1 MSRYALGIDI
11 GGTFTDVVLFDL
23 VAGHRLS
30 RKELTTPGDPALAVV
45 QAVDQ
50 VVAAYGVA
58 PGEVERLVHA
68 TTLFSNALIERKGA
82 KTALITTEGFR
93 DTLEIGRE
101 RKFDLYD
108 LAARKPAPLIPR
120 DLRWEVA
127 ERLTADGE
135 VFRPLDEAAMAR
147 LAEDLVAAGVTSVA
161 VVFLHAYRDGRHE
174 RRAGELLGR
183 AAPALAVSLSS
194 DVAPEIREFER
205 ASTTAANAYVKP
217 LAQAYLDALG
227 EGLAA
232 RGVVAP
238 LLLMLSS
245 GGLSHVGEVKRA
257 PVQML
262 ESGPAAGALAA
273 ADIARAEGLDRV
285 LAFDMGGTTAKL
297 CLVDDGQPTVA
308 YRFEAAREK
317 RFAEGSGLPI
327 RISTVEL
334 IEIGAGGGSLARLD
348 DLGLLKVGSESA
360 GAEPGPVAYG
370 QGGTAPTVTDGDFM
384 LGYLAAEGFAG
395 GAIEVDLE
403 ACGRALGGLAAEA
416 GLAAERLAWGIH
428 DLVNENMASA
438 ARVHIAE
445 KGRDP
450 RRYVLVATGGAG
462 PVHAYDLARK
472 LGIRRLVCPRS
483 AGVASALGLL
493 IAPASV
499 DRAMAFAGNL
509 EAADW
514 PALEAAFSALEAE
527 ARAVIAHTGSAAG
540 AAGARVQRLADMRN
554 LGQGF
559 ELVVALPE
567 GPYDAAAGQGILAA
581 YENGY
586 QARFA
591 RPPPSVP
598 VEFSTLRVR
607 LSVPG
612 AQAPRPAT
620 SDGGGTALKGHRS
633 VYFPEAGGFIEAAV
647 YHRAAM
653 PAGQVHHGPA
663 LVEEAGSTLVVG
675 PGGRFE
681 ISPAGNLI
689 VELPE
694 EEAA

>member
-1 MSRYALGIDI
+1 
-11 GGTFTDVVLFDL
+11 
-23 VAGHRLS
+23 
-30 RKELTTPGDPALAVV
+30 
-45 QAVDQ
+45 
-50 VVAAYGVA
+50 
-58 PGEVERLVHA
+58 
-68 TTLFSNALIERKGA
+68 
-82 KTALITTEGFR
+82 
-93 DTLEIGRE
+93 
-101 RKFDLYD
+101 
-108 LAARKPAPLIPR
+108 
-120 DLRWEVA
+120 
-127 ERLTADGE
+127 
-135 VFRPLDEAAMAR
+135 
-147 LAEDLVAAGVTSVA
+147 
-161 VVFLHAYRDGRHE
+161 
-174 RRAGELLGR
+174 
-183 AAPALAVSLSS
+183 
-194 DVAPEIREFER
+194 
-205 ASTTAANAYVKP
+205 
-217 LAQAYLDALG
+217 
-227 EGLAA
+227 
-232 RGVVAP
+232 VAP

-245 GGLSHVGEVKRA
+245 GGLTHVGEVKRA

-273 ADIARAEGLDRV
+273 ADIGRAEGLDNV

-297 CLVDDGQPTVA
+297 CLVDDGEPTVA

-348 DLGLLKVGSESA
+348 DLGLLKVGPQSA

-384 LGYLAAEGFAG
+384 LGFLAAEGFAG
-395 GAIEVDLE
+395 GAIEVDLD
-403 ACGRALGGLAAEA
+403 ACGRAVDGLARQA
-416 GLAAERLAWGIH
+416 GLPAERLAWGIH

-462 PVHAYDLARK
+462 PVHAYYLARK

-493 IAPASV
+493 IAPACV

-509 EAADW
+509 DAVDW
-514 PALEAAFSALEAE
+514 PALEAAFAALEAE
-527 ARAVIAHTGSAAG
+527 ARAVIAHTASAA
-540 AAGARVQRLADMRN
+540 ASAPVQRLADMRN

-567 GPYDAAAGQGILAA
+567 GPYDAAAHQGILAA
-581 YENGY
+581 YESGY
-586 QARFA
+586 QARFT
-591 RPPPSVP
+591 RRPPSVP
-598 VEFSTLRVR
+598 VAFSTLRVR

-612 AQAPRPAT
+612 TRAPGPTTTDAGVTAVKGQRPA
-620 SDGGGTALKGHRS
+620 
-633 VYFPEAGGFIEAAV
+633 YFPEADGFIEATV
-647 YHRAAM
+647 YDRAAM
-653 PAGQVHHGPA
+653 SAGQVHRGPA
-663 LVEEAGSTLVVG
+663 LVEEAETTLVVG

-689 VELPE
+689 VELPQE
-694 EEAA
+694 EEQ